1 MLVLVSLPEGKV
13 QLGIFGN
20 GSGGMDQGA
29 WIISLSDVW
38 IMAMDWGH
46 HRLPWVAIGQ
56 HLLRRM
62 LEMMRTAHHSSC
74 FTGFKAVIYIAKH
87 AIYDYIWL
95 YWLYV

>member
-38 IMAMDWGH
+38 IMAMDWGYGS
-46 HRLPWVAIGQ
+46 PAGP
-56 HLLRRM
+56 
-62 LEMMRTAHHSSC
+62 
-74 FTGFKAVIYIAKH
+74 G
-87 AIYDYIWL
+87 
-95 YWLYV
+95 YWSGPP